1 MAAASAVMPVAVMND
16 SPLYLLTPPRI
27 DDESFF
33 WRHMENIVGTGM
45 VGMVQLRLKG
55 ASMARY
61 DSVTPRL
68 LALCRQA
75 SVRLMMNDDSQLACH
90 YDCDGVHI
98 GKDDSDDMEAV
109 RRLMGKTRV
118 MGVSCYGSLARA
130 EAAQAAGAD
139 YVAFGSFFSSVTK
152 PRPSARPDVSLLTQW
167 RSISSCAAV
176 AIGGID
182 VSNVGAVFKAGAD
195 YVALA
200 GAIWNSDDPTAMMK
214 KIYRQWHDKSGSPL
228 NNKNRRSIPRAM
240 PVTAGRSS
248 MACRNDSSGAL
259 FHKDKRS

>member
-1 MAAASAVMPVAVMND
+1 
-16 SPLYLLTPPRI
+16 
-27 DDESFF
+27 
-33 WRHMENIVGTGM
+33 MENIIGTGM

-55 ASMARY
+55 ASMADY
-61 DSVTPRL
+61 DGVTPRL

-75 SVRLMMNDDSQLACH
+75 SVRLMMNDDPRLACH

-98 GKDDSDDMEAV
+98 GRDDSDDMEAA

-139 YVAFGSFFSSVTK
+139 YVAFGSFFSSATK
-152 PRPSARPDVSLLTQW
+152 PRPSARPDLSLLTRW
-167 RSISSCAAV
+167 RGVSSCAAV

-182 VSNVGAVFKAGAD
+182 VSNVSAVREAGAD

-248 MACRNDSSGAL
+248 IACRNDSSGVL